1 MLILGSLIVT
11 LILGA
16 SLPAGSAP
24 TTTTGSKDPVAT
36 SRGMRSTGSED
47 PAATWRVRSEDRAAV
62 VPGPEEQTAVA
73 PGPLDPGGAGV
84 VFLVRHA
91 ERADAGM
98 ASATVAGADPELS
111 DAGKARASALA
122 TLLKDAK
129 ITAIFTTKYQRTR
142 DTAQPLAKAAGVA
155 AVAIDPKDE
164 AGLIDK
170 VKAAAGNVL
179 IVGHSNT
186 VPEAI
191 KALGVTEPVAIA
203 DDQFDN
209 LFVVIR
215 GARPVLLRL
224 HYR

>member
-1 MLILGSLIVT
+1 
-11 LILGA
+11 
-16 SLPAGSAP
+16 
-24 TTTTGSKDPVAT
+24 
-36 SRGMRSTGSED
+36 
-47 PAATWRVRSEDRAAV
+47 
-62 VPGPEEQTAVA
+62 
-73 PGPLDPGGAGV
+73 V

-98 ASATVAGADPELS
+98 AAATVAGADPELS
-111 DAGKARASALA
+111 DAGKARANALA

-129 ITAIFTTKYQRTR
+129 ISAILTTKYRRTR
-142 DTAQPLAKAAGVA
+142 DTAQPLAKAAGVT
-155 AVAIDPKDE
+155 AVAIDPNDQ

-186 VPEAI
+186 VPDAI

-203 DDQFDN
+203 DDQFDD